1 MAHITH
7 YHSVAELLSA
17 SDKPLKLAKN
27 RAVWKYFQEKFEQGT
42 DWYGVRGNAE
52 DCRQVI
58 VNGWQVA
65 IDRMSQLS
73 AQLSANLPQAE
84 GVARKIVR
92 SDSRGRLDI
101 HAVNSGRLS
110 VAWVSKKRTVTRAP
124 LPVQIIVDV
133 CDHVGV
139 NADVLAWR
147 GVAAMTLSQMLQKAG
162 YLVGIQ
168 AAIPAQL
175 HSASSRDGPEVLIL
189 VDVKPVGQRLDMAT
203 LSSTVGFPGFFRSFG
218 FFALIAAGDSL
229 IFSVDKSVG
238 HKIDATQM
246 IEPSMQITQ
255 MLVPAKVEN
264 ERTAREW
271 LEECVNL
278 LGGKQ

>member
-7 YHSVAELLSA
+7 YHSIADLLAA

-27 RAVWKYFQEKFEQGT
+27 RQLWEDKRIERRRS
-42 DWYGVRGNAE
+42 DWYGIDGTAA
-52 DCRQVI
+52 DCQQVI
-58 VNGWQVA
+58 VNGWPVA
-65 IDRMSQLS
+65 IDRMTALS

-84 GVARKIVR
+84 GVARKTVR

-133 CDHVGV
+133 CDHCGV

-168 AAIPAQL
+168 AAIPTQL
-175 HSASSRDGPEVLIL
+175 HSDSSRRGPEVLIL

-203 LSSTVGFPGFFRSFG
+203 LSSTVGFPGFFRTFG
-218 FFALIAAGDSL
+218 FFALIAAGDAL
-229 IFSVDKSVG
+229 RFSVVKAVG
-238 HKIDATQM
+238 HKIDATQL

-255 MLVPAKVEN
+255 MLVPSKVEN

-278 LGGKQ
+278 LGGKS